1 MSPDDASPAGF
12 QLSGS
17 ASDSYERY
25 VSVIMSPFVEAVV
38 QRARLSAGQAVLDV
52 ACGTGFAARA
62 AARVVGP
69 AGRVV
74 GLDLNA
80 GMLQTAAASSPP
92 AAPAIEWVEGSAL
105 ELDFEDDSFDAVV
118 CQQGVQFFPDLVRAA
133 GEMARVARTGGR
145 VVASFWSPLDT
156 QPYFG
161 AQLRALER
169 KIGAGIEPIA
179 RGFGLSSSSARDA
192 FESAGLTELTV
203 EEVTAEISL
212 PPLADFLAGQISGL
226 PVAAAFAS
234 LAPSA
239 RDSVLDEI
247 ASALAPYA
255 LSTGGH
261 RVPLRSH
268 VISAL
273 AG

>member
-80 GMLQTAAASSPP
+80 GMLQTAASNP

-179 RGFGLSSSSARDA
+179 RGFGLSPSAACDA
-192 FESAGLTELTV
+192 FEAAGLIEVTV

-212 PPLADFLAGQISGL
+212 PPLPDFLAGQISGL